1 MKKSNAILIKGFGS
15 IGKRHFEVLRQIYPQ
30 AKIDLIS
37 SQNIPN
43 AFPSF
48 QEIRV
53 LNNYDYFVLATPTSK
68 HYEELVFLDKEI
80 DGKIIFVEKPLF
92 SRIENFIPSTKNQIY
107 IGYVLRFHP
116 LIQHAKK
123 LVEENGAYFVEVSCG
138 SYLPNWRPNIDYRK
152 VYSARSE
159 LGGGVLL
166 DLSHEIDYL
175 QWIFGDFKTIKG
187 INTKISELKIDT
199 DDLATFIITTECN
212 TIINLT
218 LNYFSK
224 IPKRTITIHTKKF
237 STEIDLVVNTI
248 NQIDTNNVSTTK
260 SFIVERNDLFRDM
273 HINTLESNV
282 KILPDIF
289 NGEKTM
295 KTISRMQNE
304 NK

>member
-1 MKKSNAILIKGFGS
+1 MNILIKGFGS

-152 VYSARSE
+152 VYSARLE

-175 QWIFGDFKTIKG
+175 RWIFGDFKTIKG

-237 STEIDLVVNTI
+237 STEIDLVANTI

-260 SFIVERNDLFRDM
+260 SFIVEHNDLFRDM